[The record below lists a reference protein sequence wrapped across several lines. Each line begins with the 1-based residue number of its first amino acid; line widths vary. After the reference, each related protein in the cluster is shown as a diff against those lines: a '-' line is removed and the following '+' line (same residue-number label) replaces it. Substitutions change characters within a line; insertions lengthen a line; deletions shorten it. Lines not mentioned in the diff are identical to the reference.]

1 MGRAVPTVL
10 SGRVT
15 STDNGCVV
23 FKNDRDA
30 HRWVLIGGPESL
42 TAGTA
47 YVIQGVAMD
56 VMDPACPQGLPFQ
69 VSDATEAQRD
79 DQPIPLPTTS
89 TKGQPVTLTGT
100 VASGVEAGCRVLRTE
115 DGTFVLVGEVAVADG
130 TRVTV
135 RGTRSADRRSHCMQ
149 GPVVEVSSLAPVR

>member
-1 MGRAVPTVL
+1 M

-15 STDNGCVV
+15 STDGGCVV

-30 HRWVLIGGPESL
+30 HRWVLIGGPQSL

-56 VMDPACPQGLPFQ
+56 AMDPACPQGLPFQ
-69 VSDATEAQRD
+69 VSEATPAERD
-79 DQPIPLPTTS
+79 DRPIPLPSTS
-89 TKGQPVTLTGT
+89 TAGKPVTLTGVVT
-100 VASGVEAGCRVLRTE
+100 AGVEAGCRVLRTD
-115 DGTFVLVGEVAVADG
+115 DGTFTLIGEVRVADG

-135 RGTRSADRRSHCMQ
+135 RGTRSDNLRSTCMQ
-149 GPVVEVSSLAPVR
+149 GPVLEVATLTPAG